1 MKCSLRRSASMPE
14 VKILPEERLRRRIH
28 IRDPTIRN
36 ALSELFGTALLLF
49 IGLAIVMQF
58 ILSGEKLNT
67 WIQINIGWG
76 LAITFC
82 VYSCSKTSGGH
93 FNPAVSF
100 AMFTL
105 GRLSAKDLVIYC
117 VVQTIGAFIGA
128 IGAFGIYYDQFVKYA
143 GDVRTIVGPHAT
155 AACFCSFPASH
166 LSNLTCFFDQVAGTG
181 LLVFFVCVIID
192 KRNGIPGAAHPFLFG
207 FVLIMIGTC
216 MGMNLGYPI
225 NPARDLG
232 PRFFALFI
240 YGSEVFTYHNYYF
253 WIPVIAPIVGA
264 VLAAWSYQ
272 LFIGA
277 HIPDHNNKAHIL
289 DEAKIPLNDV

>member
-1 MKCSLRRSASMPE
+1 
-14 VKILPEERLRRRIH
+14 
-28 IRDPTIRN
+28 
-36 ALSELFGTALLLF
+36 
-49 IGLAIVMQF
+49 MQF

-166 LSNLTCFFDQVAGTG
+166 LSNLTCFFDQVRLTK
-181 LLVFFVCVIID
+181 LSIRSSFSLP
-192 KRNGIPGAAHPFLFG
+192 K
-207 FVLIMIGTC
+207 T
-216 MGMNLGYPI
+216 
-225 NPARDLG
+225 
-232 PRFFALFI
+232 
-240 YGSEVFTYHNYYF
+240 
-253 WIPVIAPIVGA
+253 
-264 VLAAWSYQ
+264 
-272 LFIGA
+272 
-277 HIPDHNNKAHIL
+277 
-289 DEAKIPLNDV
+289 